1 MAVYWIGQDSN
12 VYLKGDD
19 GNVRN
24 MGPSTSNVTRPD
36 ASGFYDPFAD
46 TTESPMRFNAQQ
58 IADPVANTTPAPQG
72 GGGGG
77 SPTRTPVFNQ
87 VGANN
92 TQLAID
98 QIPAL
103 IQAALDAERTKYSN
117 TIGDFNTQETGQ
129 RDQYGKSTV
138 TNQKNYDSNLM
149 DSVRGGVRGIANLMS
164 LLRGTGA
171 ERQAEEIVGSQT
183 SQDIRDGLDTRE
195 ENQTGLDTTFS
206 SFMNEL
212 DRKRKMAEDTRINN
226 ERAATRDYRTQQQDL
241 YSKMAG
247 FYSEADRSPEANT
260 WLSRAGSLTPQIAA
274 DSRVQVSPYDTSPV
288 VAKAPDITAFAAPKT
303 QSVTYDSSNGQLG
316 SGIFTLGENRRKKD
330 SQLVGA

>member
-46 TTESPMRFNAQQ
+46 TTETPMRFNAQQ
-58 IADPVANTTPAPQG
+58 IADPVTNDAPPAPRQG
-72 GGGGG
+72 GTTA
-77 SPTRTPVFNQ
+77 PRPAFNQ
-87 VGANN
+87 VGASN

-98 QIPAL
+98 QIPGL
-103 IQAALDAERTKYSN
+103 IQAALEAERTKYNN
-117 TIGDFNTQETGQ
+117 TVGDFNTQESTQ

-138 TNQKNYDSNLM
+138 TNQQNYDSNLM
-149 DSVRGGVRGIANLMS
+149 DSVRGGVRGLSNLMS

-171 ERQAEEIVGSQT
+171 ESQARDIVGGQT

-195 ENQTGLDTTFS
+195 ENQTGLDT
-206 SFMNEL
+206 SFNSFVSEL

-226 ERAATRDYRTQQQDL
+226 ERAANRDYRTQQQDL
-241 YSKMAG
+241 YAKMAG
-247 FYSEADRSPEANT
+247 FYSEADRAPEANS
-260 WLSRAGSLTPQIAA
+260 WLSRAGALTPQIAA

-288 VAKAPDITAFAAPKT
+288 VAKAPDITAFTAPKA